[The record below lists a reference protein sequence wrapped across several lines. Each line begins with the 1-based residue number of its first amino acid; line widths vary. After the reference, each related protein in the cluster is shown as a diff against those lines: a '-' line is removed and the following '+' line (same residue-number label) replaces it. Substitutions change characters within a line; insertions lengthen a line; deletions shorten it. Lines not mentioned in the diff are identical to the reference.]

1 MGAIKNLALSALEY
15 FFPNLCPCCDKSV
28 VDQDAICTNCWSK
41 LSFISSPFCKTCGRQ
56 LPYVV
61 EEESSCLSCI
71 KEPPEYDVARF
82 SFQFNRQSKKFIHY
96 FKYYDK
102 TRLASVFAKI
112 LYNMYGKLIDE
123 YDVIIPVP
131 MHRFK
136 RMLRFYN
143 QSLVLAQ
150 QLSKISGKEVL
161 PDVLC
166 KVRWTRSQAMLS
178 QKERRQNVNGSFDI
192 EYPEKIQGKKV
203 MLIDDVST
211 TRSTVNACAKELRA
225 YASKVFVLCIAAT

>member
-1 MGAIKNLALSALEY
+1 MGAIKSLAVSTLEY

-28 VDQDAICTNCWSK
+28 VDLDAVCTNCWSK
-41 LSFISSPFCKTCGRQ
+41 LNFISAPFCKTCGRQ

-61 EEESSCLSCI
+61 EEESSCLACI
-71 KEPPEYDVARF
+71 KDPPEYDVARF
-82 SFQFNRQSKKFIHY
+82 SFQFDRNSKKLIHY

-102 TRLASVFAKI
+102 TRLASVFARI

-123 YDVIIPVP
+123 YDVLIPVP

-150 QLSKISGKEVL
+150 QLSKISGKKVL
-161 PDVLC
+161 PDVLN
-166 KVRWTRSQAMLS
+166 KVRWTKSQAMLS
-178 QKERRQNVNGSFDI
+178 QKERKQNVNGSFDI
-192 EYPEKIQGKKV
+192 DYPEKIQGKKV
-203 MLIDDVST
+203 ILIDDVST

-225 YASKVFVLCIAAT
+225 YAAKVFVLCIAAT